1 MKEFLIVILILLS
14 SGKSKADCPL
24 SSMEFWPA
32 GTTIYENSLIVIDG
46 YHLSNK
52 IIVQLNHEYP
62 IYLTS
67 GNLKVELKIK
77 EITYGEAG
85 LTQAILLP
93 VKELIPG
100 NEYQLN
106 IDNIP
111 SIDMP
116 FINHRNP
123 DTEKYEFPIWKVIKG
138 RDVQIP
144 RWKIRPKEV
153 KKTYVQYGC
162 GPETYVYFNFQAVD
176 QSEILIRT
184 SVTSLS
190 SNKTIV
196 CYLRPDKNEVLKVGR
211 GMCGG
216 AFSFED
222 GEKFEV
228 TFNIMDASGN
238 ISLLNGNKIEFTKPI
253 DPN

>member
-1 MKEFLIVILILLS
+1 
-14 SGKSKADCPL
+14 
-24 SSMEFWPA
+24 MEFWPA
-32 GTTIYENSLIVIDG
+32 STTIYENSLFVIDG

-52 IIVQLNHEYP
+52 IIVQLNQKYP

-77 EITYGEAG
+77 EITFGEAG
-85 LTQAILLP
+85 LTQVVLLP
-93 VKELIPG
+93 VKEIIPG

-116 FINHRNP
+116 FINHWNP
-123 DTEKYEFPIWKVIKG
+123 ETEKYEFPTWKVIKG
-138 RDVQIP
+138 RDIQTP
-144 RWKIRPKEV
+144 RWKIRPNEV

-162 GPETYVYFNFQAVD
+162 GPESYVYFNFQALD

-184 SVTSLS
+184 SVTSLI
-190 SNKTIV
+190 SNKTII

-228 TFNIMDASGN
+228 TFDIMDASGN
-238 ISLLNGNKIEFTKPI
+238 IAMWSGNKIEFTKPLA
-253 DPN
+253 PN